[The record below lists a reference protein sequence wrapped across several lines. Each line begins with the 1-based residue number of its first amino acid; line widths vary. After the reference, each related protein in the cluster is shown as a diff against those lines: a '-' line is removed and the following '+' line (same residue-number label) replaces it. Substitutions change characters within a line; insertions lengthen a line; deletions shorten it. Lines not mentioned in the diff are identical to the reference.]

1 MQIAVTAAV
10 ACMRA
15 ATGHIGRSFDE
26 EIVMRLPILVLLA
39 LPTASW
45 AQSQEAQPPVIGP
58 VESAPQLPTEIVPD
72 DHAKPLASSSQTGR
86 IVSKNEAYNLGRA
99 AEGRLGVRL
108 GNDMSYR
115 VTGN

>member
-1 MQIAVTAAV
+1 MRFFVAALLVMTAAPV
-10 ACMRA
+10 VQAQNTPPRP
-15 ATGHIGRSFDE
+15 R
-26 EIVMRLPILVLLA
+26 
-39 LPTASW
+39 PT
-45 AQSQEAQPPVIGP
+45 ETTPPPV
-58 VESAPQLPTEIVPD
+58 TEVIPD
-72 DHAKPLASSSQTGR
+72 DRAKPLASSDQTGR

>member
-1 MQIAVTAAV
+1 MRFFATALLFMIA
-10 ACMRA
+10 
-15 ATGHIGRSFDE
+15 
-26 EIVMRLPILVLLA
+26 
-39 LPTASW
+39 ASG
-45 AQSQEAQPPVIGP
+45 AQAQDTQA
-58 VESAPQLPTEIVPD
+58 SAPRPVVTTPPPATEVVPD
-72 DHAKPLASSSQTGR
+72 DRARPLASSNQTGR